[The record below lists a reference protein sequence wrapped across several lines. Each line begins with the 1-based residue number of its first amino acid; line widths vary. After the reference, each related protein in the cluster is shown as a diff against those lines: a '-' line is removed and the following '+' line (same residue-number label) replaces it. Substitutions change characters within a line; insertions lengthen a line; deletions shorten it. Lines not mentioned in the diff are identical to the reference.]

1 MEEIFE
7 AVHGPTDMH
16 FDESSSSSATS
27 TSGHQ
32 HHGSYYNFLLRHTSA
47 VDHPEHLYPLPS
59 QVPFLWQIY
68 VENVDPFIKVLHVP
82 TMTKVI
88 HTLRGSYQSLGSGMR
103 ALVLAIA
110 LAAVTSLNDEQ
121 VSI

>member
-1 MEEIFE
+1 
-7 AVHGPTDMH
+7 MH

-27 TSGHQ
+27 TSGNQ
-32 HHGSYYNFLLRHTSA
+32 YHGRFHNFLLRHTSA
-47 VDHPEHLYPLPS
+47 ADQQEQIYPPPS

-68 VENVDPFIKVLHVP
+68 VETVDPFMKILHIP

-88 HTLRGSYQSLGSGMR
+88 HTLRGSYQSLDSGMR

-110 LAAVTSLNDEQ
+110 LAAVMSLNDEQ
-121 VSI
+121 VII